1 MRNAL
6 SRPSS
11 TTRAVVAVGAI
22 AAAAGVVLVG
32 TQTTAFGGTAD
43 PDCETELLALET
55 VAAGYNVDDC
65 PEGPRE
71 VRIEGRFQAQVPQR
85 DGHVRL
91 SAVEPHGDRTSFKVK
106 VDNHGT
112 VRVHLSTSEDDLI
125 ADFQPLLDAS
135 VLVDGLPT
143 VTLAEHASS

>member
-1 MRNAL
+1 MRDEL
-6 SRPSS
+6 SKPST

-32 TQTTAFGGTAD
+32 TQTTAFGRSAD
-43 PDCETELLALET
+43 PDCGSEVLSLET

-71 VRIEGRFQAQVPQR
+71 VRIEGRFEAQVPQR
-85 DGHVRL
+85 DGFVTVA
-91 SAVEPHGDRTSFKVK
+91 SEDPHGDMTSFEVR

-112 VRVHLSTSEDDLI
+112 VRVHLSTSEADLI

-135 VLVDGLPT
+135 VMVDGLPT
-143 VTLAEHASS
+143 VTLAQHAQG